1 MIAVHWESVRVKKLE
16 NTEENRNCCA
26 DCASSVRVIW
36 FEWPRISA
44 SQCRRTAHTSHSD
57 FFVICNR
64 SYFFVTSNVIFCEV
78 KKTGVRAVRAVR
90 RLYGR
95 VFRHY
100 RDAAVI
106 LDAHDA
112 QNLYLC

>member
-1 MIAVHWESVRVKKLE
+1 MCPKRFLPHCGSHGLHRWHNS
-16 NTEENRNCCA
+16 CA
-26 DCASSVRVIW
+26 DCASTVRVVW

-44 SQCRRTAHTSHSD
+44 IQCRRTAHMSHSD
-57 FFVICNR
+57 FFVFAIAVI
-64 SYFFVTSNVIFCEV
+64 FFVTSNMIFCEV

-100 RDAAVI
+100 RDAAVVF
-106 LDAHDA
+106 DAHDA
-112 QNLYLC
+112 QNLYLF